1 MGKQDKN
8 RKIKRHFD
16 WSKKEAVIR
25 QLVRDEC
32 FLLTSHVYDK
42 IATNDWEYAD
52 VVESLLNGSISK
64 AERDEIGDAI
74 DNMKYTI
81 LGRDCWGNFL
91 ETVGKIVQDED
102 GRQYL
107 VITAY

>member
-52 VVESLLNGSISK
+52 GMSRARGPTSK
-64 AERDEIGDAI
+64 
-74 DNMKYTI
+74 
-81 LGRDCWGNFL
+81 
-91 ETVGKIVQDED
+91 
-102 GRQYL
+102 L
-107 VITAY
+107 VAPI